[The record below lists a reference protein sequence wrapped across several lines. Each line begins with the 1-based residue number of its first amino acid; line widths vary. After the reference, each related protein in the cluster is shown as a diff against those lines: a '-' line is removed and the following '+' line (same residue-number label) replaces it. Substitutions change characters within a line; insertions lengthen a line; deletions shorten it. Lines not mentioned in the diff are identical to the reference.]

1 MGFSTES
8 NGLVCRTSS
17 RRLRQ
22 ACRQSSSVQVI
33 GSGLITG
40 MDVELPGSRSRVG
53 GKIMFCTKAHAMLVN
68 SISKETQILRPV
80 FIDEYTLC
88 CTSVVDQACSYCGN
102 SAHKRTRISWRS
114 ETSSG
119 YS

>member
-40 MDVELPGSRSRVG
+40 MDVELPGSRVG
-53 GKIMFCTKAHAMLVN
+53 GKIMFCTKAHAMPVN
-68 SISKETQILRPV
+68 SISKETQILRLV

-88 CTSVVDQACSYCGN
+88 WMSVVDRASSYCGN
-102 SAHKRTRISWRS
+102 SA
-114 ETSSG
+114 
-119 YS
+119 